1 LLAIEEVTL
10 SEEQRN
16 SQADTA
22 SLPVWKDVLQRI
34 FRRRGW
40 FSALLLPVLAV
51 FTALVIGA
59 VIIAVSSPEVIQA
72 WKTIAQTPRETLS
85 LTFGTVREAY
95 TALFEG
101 SFGNPKTIAAAFV
114 EYRTTGEVRPV
125 LDALRPLSES
135 LVITTPYIFA
145 GLAVALGFRGGLFNI
160 GAEGQLFVGGLA
172 SVYVGYTFTELPPLV
187 HLPLSLAAGVLAGAL
202 WGAIPGF
209 LKARTGAHE
218 VINTIMMNYIAFR
231 LTDHLLSGPMA
242 RPDGL
247 PITPEIATSA
257 YIPLILEKPVRLHY
271 GFFIALIVAGFVYWF
286 LWKTTRGFEIRMV
299 GANPH
304 AARYAGVRIAGTTVL
319 TMALSGALAGWAGTN
334 QVLGVDHRMVRAF
347 STGYGFDA
355 IALALL
361 GNSHPVGVVLA
372 SLLFGFLRGG
382 AARMQ
387 SIASVP
393 VEIIRIIQGL
403 VIVFVAAPEI
413 IRGIYRIKAIRKE
426 EAAVT
431 RGWSA

>member
-1 LLAIEEVTL
+1 MNEGKEILKDSETQEE
-10 SEEQRN
+10 EKRN
-16 SQADTA
+16 I
-22 SLPVWKDVLQRI
+22 LQRL
-34 FRRRGW
+34 FVRRGCLQ
-40 FSALLLPVLAV
+40 AVLLPFLAV
-51 FTALVIGA
+51 LTAFVIGA
-59 VIIAVSSPEVIQA
+59 VIIAVSSPEVL
-72 WKTIAQTPRETLS
+72 TTLRTEGLLNGLGAALNLVLES
-85 LTFGTVREAY
+85 YV
-95 TALFEG
+95 ALFEG
-101 SFGNPKTIAAAFV
+101 SFGSPARILRAMGS
-114 EYRTTGEVRPV
+114 GEKRAL
-125 LDALRPLSES
+125 LDAFRPLSES

-145 GLAVALGFRGGLFNI
+145 GLGLALGFRGGLFNI

-172 SVYVGYTFTELPPLV
+172 SVYVGYSITGLPWYL
-187 HLPLSLAAGVLAGAL
+187 HLPLAMLAGILGGAL

-257 YIPLILEKPVRLHY
+257 YLPALFSRPMRVHV
-271 GFFIALIVAGFVYWF
+271 GFFLALGAAALVYWF
-286 LWKTTRGFEIRMV
+286 LWKTTLGLEIRMV

-304 AARYAGVRIAGTTVL
+304 ASRYAGIRIAPTIVI
-319 TMALSGALAGWAGTN
+319 TMALSAALAGLAGTS
-334 QVLGVDHRMVRAF
+334 QILGVDHRMVRAF

-387 SIASVP
+387 SIAGVP
-393 VEIIRIIQGL
+393 VEIIRIIQAL
-403 VIVFVAAPEI
+403 VLIFVAAPEI
-413 IRGIYRIKAIRKE
+413 IRGIYRLKVARE
-426 EAAVT
+426 EERVLM
-431 RGWSA
+431 RGWGS